1 MQRKQE
7 IKAWEEDES
16 MRSTDQNNVQSKMEE
31 LQYVLSLITKFEKII
46 YIFNLACYRLWHM

>member
-46 YIFNLACYRLWHM
+46 YIFNLACYRL